1 VRLVPTVAAPA
12 YEVTVEMG
20 SPFPSPNPAP
30 MVTVRGNDG
39 VAHAQPLTAGI
50 QPYTFRIGGLRSGEP
65 LLLRFDS
72 PVWSRA
78 GEPADQGIRID
89 RVSVR
94 PAL

>member
-1 VRLVPTVAAPA
+1 MTAAPA

-20 SPFPSPNPAP
+20 SPFPSPQPAP
-30 MVTVRGNDG
+30 VVTVRGNDG
-39 VAHAQPLTAGI
+39 IAHTQTLSPAI
-50 QPYTFRIGGLRSGEP
+50 QPYTFRIGSVGPSDP

-94 PAL
+94 PAP

>member
-1 VRLVPTVAAPA
+1 VRLLPTVTAAA
-12 YEVTVEMG
+12 YDITVEMG
-20 SPFPSPNPAP
+20 SPFPSPQPAP
-30 MVTVRGNDG
+30 VVTLRGNDG
-39 VAHAQPLTAGI
+39 VVHSQALSASI
-50 QPYTFRIGGLRSGEP
+50 QPYTFRVGGVTPREA

-94 PAL
+94 PAP